1 MLVRI
6 GQAAMTAAL
15 EDLRGLRWST
25 QLVSL
30 YESFLVAKRLE
41 HNGRYPGPPT
51 VDDTNQAVAELFVFD
66 PGHEN
71 GRLSAFRYDW
81 RVTDSSGRK
90 TVWNNTTRG
99 QRLATSIFDDDDIR
113 NGLRPS
119 AATIMQQHL
128 RDMALPSVQALACL
142 VLREQDFPP
151 DARWEDAVGRLR
163 LALGLTDVEL
173 RQITVP
179 RTLGP
184 ALLSGAEWSMTGLPE
199 TLAPPALVAV
209 PPPSRGDGV
218 GDEIIVNSR
227 TERMLRRAVGSY
239 ASVLLVGPPGTGKGR
254 LVRWIADEVRGDPVS
269 LGFPEGTDPNP
280 MWRTPDESWSAF
292 EMIGGLAPRGGEL
305 AWSNGL
311 LLNSLAEDRWL
322 VLDETNRA
330 DMDKIMG
337 PLLTWLAEQDV
348 EVGRTAA
355 HAGHPVML
363 GWSREAE
370 SAATDPF
377 SVGEPTTFEAG
388 TSWRLL
394 GTYNPQDAQ
403 RVFRFGQA
411 LSRRFTTVPVPAL
424 SPGEFESL
432 LDSRCRDLGD
442 DAKASI
448 VGLYSAHYA
457 SVETVLGPAVFLRIG
472 TYLREADPPEGTDEL
487 VAEAYV
493 LSLGKYL
500 SSFDDH
506 VFERLGRRVVE
517 DEDAALSEVQ
527 WAWVAQQR
535 EILG

>member
-1 MLVRI
+1 MN
-6 GQAAMTAAL
+6 AAL
-15 EDLRGLRWST
+15 EDLRGLQWST
-25 QLVSL
+25 KFVSL
-30 YESFLVAKRLE
+30 YESFLVAKWLE
-41 HNGRYPGPPT
+41 RHGRYTDSPT
-51 VDDTNQAVAELFVFD
+51 VDDANQAVAALFVFD
-66 PGHEN
+66 PNREN

-81 RVTDSSGRK
+81 KVAEASGRK

-99 QRLATSIFDDDDIR
+99 TTVAASIFKDEDIR
-113 NGLRPS
+113 NGLRPD
-119 AATIMQQHL
+119 ATAIVRQHL
-128 RDMALPSVQALACL
+128 QGLELPSLQALSCL
-142 VLREQDFPP
+142 VLRSQNFPTTAHW
-151 DARWEDAVGRLR
+151 DEAIDDLGSA
-163 LALGLTDVEL
+163 LALSRAEL
-173 RQITVP
+173 SQITAP
-179 RTLGP
+179 RSLGP
-184 ALLSGAEWSMTGLPE
+184 KMLSEPEWSMTGLPE
-199 TLAPPALVAV
+199 SLAPPALVAV
-209 PPPSRGDGV
+209 APSLQEGGAGGDV
-218 GDEIIVNSR
+218 VVNSR
-227 TERMLRRAVGSY
+227 TERMLRRAVRNY

-254 LVRWIADEVRGDPVS
+254 LVRWIADEVLGDPVS
-269 LGFPEGTDPNP
+269 CGFPEGTDPNP

-337 PLLTWLAEQDV
+337 PLLTWLAQQDV

-355 HAGHPVML
+355 HGGHPVML

-370 SAATDPF
+370 SAATDPYG
-377 SVGEPTTFEAG
+377 VGEPTTFEAG

-472 TYLREADPPEGTDEL
+472 TYLQDADPPESTDEL

-506 VFERLGRRVVE
+506 VFERLGRRVIE
-517 DEDAALSEVQ
+517 DEDAALSEAQ